1 MLLWYKKDKT
11 LLAKKVSPPQAKMH
25 VLRCQDH
32 TQFNSYCGI
41 DLPKCL
47 WPVPAIPITAKL
59 GFTLL
64 NSLLPTFICTCQWA
78 KQWQTEGNCVI
89 YIRVE
94 LKLVCIPLG
103 TKWALELEVSWFS
116 QWVLWWYPRFNSLC
130 SFVSLWM
137 NLQQHQ
143 NVNCWSHAKPGKV
156 FHFYHWTQQQIQIN
170 INQDF

>member
-1 MLLWYKKDKT
+1 MCWDVKT
-11 LLAKKVSPPQAKMH
+11 THSLTRTV
-25 VLRCQDH
+25 VLIFPNVCGLCQL
-32 TQFNSYCGI
+32 FLS
-41 DLPKCL
+41 
-47 WPVPAIPITAKL
+47 
-59 GFTLL
+59 LL
-64 NSLLPTFICTCQWA
+64 NLALPSWIHSFPPLFALVSERNSGRQKEIV
-78 KQWQTEGNCVI
+78 CVI

-143 NVNCWSHAKPGKV
+143 NVNCWSHAIPGKV